1 MIFIIYIMILISLSP
16 ILLMHYTFKAFTPN
30 IICIVYDLCVFE
42 VVWKIQIMN
51 SLQADE
57 RFVIGS

>member
-1 MIFIIYIMILISLSP
+1 MIFIIYNMIPISLSP
-16 ILLMHYTFKAFTPN
+16 ILLMHYTFKAFMLN
-30 IICIVYDLCVFE
+30 INCIVYDLCVLE
-42 VVWKIQIMN
+42 VMWKIQIMN